1 MRVIGQERVADLF
14 GVAPK
19 TIVEWQ
25 EAGFPVALRG
35 KPGVPSEYES
45 ADCIAW
51 MVERELGKIRQESP
65 RDRLFRLQAENL
77 EVDLAEKR
85 KHLIPVA
92 AVEPKWRAACLA
104 AREALLR
111 DRRRLA
117 ARLDGVVDRQER
129 ERLIGESHE
138 EFLRKLSEW
147 QSAGAEEEA
156 ETT

>member
-1 MRVIGQERVADLF
+1 MRIIGQERVADLF

-25 EAGFPVALRG
+25 EAGFPVAQRG
-35 KPGVPSEYES
+35 GPGVPSEYES

-51 MVERELGKIRQESP
+51 MVNRELGKVQNESP
-65 RDRLFRLQAENL
+65 RDRVFRLQADNL
-77 EVDLAEKR
+77 EIDLAEKR
-85 KHLIPVA
+85 GRLIPVD

-117 ARLDGVVDRQER
+117 ARLDGVTDRQER
-129 ERLIGESHE
+129 ERLIGECHE
-138 EFLRKLSEW
+138 TFLRKLSDW

-156 ETT
+156 DVA